1 MIAKNRIIVVLFAGW
16 SFALLALLLLS
27 KSLGLDLFF
36 SLAFIGF
43 LMVIALT
50 GPFTVRPAWRT
61 RISIIIAIGAMI
73 FLAIVVWKIYAIG
86 AQWSVLPGAI

>member
-16 SFALLALLLLS
+16 TFALLALLILYRS
-27 KSLGLDLFF
+27 FSLDLFF

-43 LMVIALT
+43 LMVIALA
-50 GPFTVRPAWRT
+50 GPFTVKPAWKT
-61 RISIIIAIGAMI
+61 RISLIIVIGAVI
-73 FLAIVVWKIYAIG
+73 FSAIVVMKIYAIG